1 MYTPEIAC
9 QRDDFNT
16 PLDFGL
22 QNFQT
27 KPDQQFFSIDTGD
40 LGFFLVRLF
49 GAAQSE
55 PPNKLG
61 GFPELV

>member
-1 MYTPEIAC
+1 MYTPEKGMILTHHWILGYRIFK
-9 QRDDFNT
+9 QSPTNS
-16 PLDFGL
+16 
-22 QNFQT
+22 
-27 KPDQQFFSIDTGD
+27 FFSIDTGD